1 MNEKGVELVK
11 SSEDDPSAGI
21 RDMDSLGEI
30 AHTRLVLSRVIL
42 DVVDGGRMLVIG
54 CDPNSFGNDVGR
66 VCAAEQVKVLAG
78 EGQEVGMHPEV
89 FGW

>member
-11 SSEDDPSAGI
+11 SSEDDPSVGI

-30 AHTRLVLSRVIL
+30 AHTRPVLSHVIL

-54 CDPNSFGNDVGR
+54 CGPNSLRNNAKR
-66 VCAAEQVKVLAG
+66 VCAAEQAKVLAG
-78 EGQEVGMHPEV
+78 EAQEVGMHLEV